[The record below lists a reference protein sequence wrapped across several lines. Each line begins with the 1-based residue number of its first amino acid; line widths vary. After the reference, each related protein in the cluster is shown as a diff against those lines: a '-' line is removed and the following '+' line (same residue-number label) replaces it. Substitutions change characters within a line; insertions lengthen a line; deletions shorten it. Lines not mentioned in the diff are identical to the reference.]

1 MMVWNSIGGKSNG
14 MINVSFVAIIK
25 FYKGRSRLIP
35 VWLMPPTETALLIR
49 LYAPLHLFAGA
60 NHTKQFTAV
69 TKYDAVFSLCGHP
82 PRLSSS
88 NSFAASA
95 GMYLWTDLLLWLWL
109 TDQLFRYIYLFPSP
123 KFANHRYNKGV
134 LDQWLWAAASV
145 ISWLWLILVSGW
157 QVITLAVTQDRH
169 RDPDTGDCEEPTL
182 SDGDNPEEI

>member
-69 TKYDAVFSLCGHP
+69 PKCDAVFSLCGHP
-82 PRLSSS
+82 PHVSSS

-95 GMYLWTDLLLWLWL
+95 GMYLWTDLLLGLWP
-109 TDQLFRYIYLFPSP
+109 TDFSAIFVCPRHSNLPTIVTARGSRINGYDRRP
-123 KFANHRYNKGV
+123 
-134 LDQWLWAAASV
+134 LWS
-145 ISWLWLILVSGW
+145 SWWILVSGW
-157 QVITLAVTQDRH
+157 RVITLAVTQDRD
-169 RDPDTGDCEEPTL
+169 RALTTRDCEEPTL
-182 SDGDNPEEI
+182 SDGDNCGEI